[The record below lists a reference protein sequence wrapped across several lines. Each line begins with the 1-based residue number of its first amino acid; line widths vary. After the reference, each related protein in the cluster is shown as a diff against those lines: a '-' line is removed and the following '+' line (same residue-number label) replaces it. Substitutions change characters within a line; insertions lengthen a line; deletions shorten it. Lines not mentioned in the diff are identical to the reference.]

1 MSNRASGILMHI
13 SSLPSKYGIGDFGV
27 EAFNFV
33 DFLVKA
39 KQKYWQI
46 LPLGMTGYGDS
57 PYQSFSVYAGNPY
70 FIDLDELIKEGFISD
85 IELCEYDF
93 GSDTNY
99 VDYGKLYI
107 NKMALLRRAYKNSRE
122 KIYDLLTQFY
132 GENKI
137 WLREFSL
144 YMTIKE
150 SNNNISWRKWPQGFK
165 FINSQEVTKFEK
177 ENQESIY
184 FWVFTQYFF
193 MKQWLRLKE
202 YANIN
207 NIKIIGDLPIYTAE
221 DSADTWANP
230 HIFKLNEDLSP
241 ITVSGCPPD
250 GFTETGQLWG
260 NPVYN
265 WDALEDEGYYWW
277 IQRIKHS
284 FKLYDSLRMDHFR
297 GFDAYWEV
305 KYGEET
311 AVNGRWTK
319 GPSMKLFNKVKE
331 ELGQLDIIAED
342 LGVYT
347 EGLGRLLVETNFPN
361 MKVLQFAFD
370 TSSDN
375 KFLPHNYDKNC
386 VVYVGTH
393 DNHTAKSWIER
404 ASIKEVDFAK
414 KYLNL
419 NKEEVLSWGLIRAAW
434 ASVANLAIG
443 QMQDFLDLGIE
454 ARMNEPGT
462 LGENWKWRINK
473 TDLSSDLSERIADL
487 TDLYGR

>member
-1 MSNRASGILMHI
+1 M
-13 SSLPSKYGIGDFGV
+13 
-27 EAFNFV
+27 
-33 DFLVKA
+33 
-39 KQKYWQI
+39 
-46 LPLGMTGYGDS
+46 
-57 PYQSFSVYAGNPY
+57 
-70 FIDLDELIKEGFISD
+70 
-85 IELCEYDF
+85 
-93 GSDTNY
+93 
-99 VDYGKLYI
+99 
-107 NKMALLRRAYKNSRE
+107 
-122 KIYDLLTQFY
+122 
-132 GENKI
+132 
-137 WLREFSL
+137 
-144 YMTIKE
+144 
-150 SNNNISWRKWPQGFK
+150 
-165 FINSQEVTKFEK
+165 TKFET

-193 MKQWLRLKE
+193 MKQWSRLKE

-207 NIKIIGDLPIYTAE
+207 GIKIIGDLPIYTAE
-221 DSADTWANP
+221 DSADTWGNP
-230 HIFKLNEDLSP
+230 DIFNLDENLCP

-265 WDALEDEGYYWW
+265 WDALEDEGYHWW

-297 GFDAYWEV
+297 GFDAFWEV
-305 KYGEET
+305 KYGDET
-311 AVNGRWTK
+311 AVDGRWTK
-319 GPSMKLFNKVKE
+319 GPGVRLFNKVKE
-331 ELGQLDIIAED
+331 ELGELDIIAED

-347 EGLGRLLVETNFPN
+347 EGLGMLLKETNFPN

-370 TSSDN
+370 TTSDN
-375 KFLPHNYDKNC
+375 KFLPHNYDRNC

-393 DNHTAKSWIER
+393 DNHTVKSWMER

-414 KYLNL
+414 KYLNIK
-419 NKEEVLSWGLIRAAW
+419 KEEVLSWGFIRAAW

-473 TDLSSDLSERIADL
+473 SDLSSDLSERIADL